1 MKTNAMS
8 RANHLVD
15 EKSPYLLQHAYNPVD
30 WYPWGEEAF
39 VKAEKENKPVFLS
52 IGYSTCHWCHVM
64 EKDSFEDQEVADLL
78 NEHFVSIKVDREERP
93 DLDQQYM
100 AACQAL
106 TGQGGWPLTV
116 FLTPAKKPF
125 YAATFIPKN
134 ARYGMNGMIDILPRL
149 SAFWKED
156 RDRVVNAG
164 DELVEAMRKL
174 SGTDLDAGSGT
185 AAGSELPGE
194 ELLHSTYGHL
204 KGSYDQHYGGFG
216 DAPKFPAPHQLLFL
230 LRYWKRSGDEDAL
243 KMAVESL
250 RAMHRGGI
258 FDQLGYGMH
267 RYSVDKEWLVPHFE
281 KMLYDQALTAIS
293 ALEAYRAA
301 GDQEMALF
309 ARRIFSYLLTD
320 LLSSE
325 GAFYSAE
332 DADSEGEEGTFYV
345 WRPEELKEA
354 LGEERGHLVAEYF
367 GVSEKGNFEHAAS
380 ILHRRHSEE
389 AFAAEHGFSVT
400 ELQVLLEEA
409 RTVLLTKRALR
420 ERPFR
425 DDKIITAWNGLAI
438 AALARG
444 AIVLE
449 EPLYLAAAER
459 AVAFIAEK
467 MVSGEGRLLRRY
479 REGEAAIPAF
489 LDDYANLAWA
499 HLELYRAGA
508 GDSYLQSAE
517 SLSRGMLTLFE
528 GENGILL
535 YSATAADSADFALE
549 AEAYDGAT
557 PSGVSVAAMNLLQ
570 LGKVLQDDTLSRK
583 GEGLIIAQQSKI
595 ELYPTGFTYLLTAL
609 DYALSANGECFYCT
623 ENGCRG
629 LE

>member
-1 MKTNAMS
+1 MKTNALN
-8 RANHLVD
+8 RANRLVN

-39 VKAEKENKPVFLS
+39 AKADKENKPIFLS

-78 NEHFVSIKVDREERP
+78 NEHYVSIKVDREERP

-116 FLTPAKKPF
+116 FLTPARKPF
-125 YAATFIPKN
+125 YAATFIPKS
-134 ARYGMNGMIDILPRL
+134 ARYGMSGMIDILPRL

-156 RDRVVNAG
+156 RERVVKAG
-164 DELVEAMRKL
+164 DELIEAMRKL
-174 SGTDLDAGSGT
+174 SKTEANAGSGPV
-185 AAGSELPGE
+185 AGRELPGE
-194 ELLHSTYGHL
+194 KLLHSAYGHL
-204 KGSYDQHYGGFG
+204 KGSYDQQYGGFG

-230 LRYWKRSGDEDAL
+230 LRYWKRSGEEDAL
-243 KMAVESL
+243 TMAVESL

-281 KMLYDQALTAIS
+281 KMLYDQALTAIA

-320 LLSSE
+320 LISPQ

-345 WRPEELKEA
+345 WRPQELKAA
-354 LGEERGHLVAEYF
+354 LGEERGRLVAAYY
-367 GVSEKGNFEHAAS
+367 GVSEKGNFEHATS
-380 ILHRRHSEE
+380 ILHRRHSDE
-389 AFAAEHGFSVT
+389 AFAAENGLSIT

-409 RTVLLTKRALR
+409 RTILLAKRAGR

-444 AIVLE
+444 AVILE
-449 EPLYLAAAER
+449 EPQYLAAAER
-459 AVAFIAEK
+459 AAAFIAEK
-467 MVSGEGRLLRRY
+467 MVSDKGRLLRRY

-499 HLELYRAGA
+499 HLELYKAGA

-517 SLSRGMLTLFE
+517 RFSREMLTLFE
-528 GENGILL
+528 DEKGVLL
-535 YSATAADSADFALE
+535 YSAAAEESADFALE
-549 AEAYDGAT
+549 AEAYDGAI

-570 LGKVLQDDTLSRK
+570 LGRALQDETLTEK
-583 GEGLIIAQQSKI
+583 GEGLIIAQQGKI
-595 ELYPTGFTYLLTAL
+595 ERYPTGFAYMLTAL
-609 DYALSANGECFYCT
+609 DYALSASEEHFYCT
-623 ENGCRG
+623 ENGCCG